1 MKCAQ
6 VFGFCVFLSLA
17 TVQAASAEPVLFS
30 TLAAGDTYNTNFIFT
45 IGGPVQ
51 PIRQAQLFTP
61 TAEGRVNTLELGLV
75 LFSGADRVVAELLTN
90 VDNQPGSV
98 IESFLFTG
106 LPLERGSG
114 QSALLSAGSVLSPLL
129 TTETSYWL
137 RVGPGD
143 LSTTAGWN
151 ASSFRVLVP
160 HWLAI
165 GSDVQP
171 VQPNQ
176 LAAFRLTGET
186 GNPIPEPGTMLLV
199 GSALGIA
206 ALRRRT
212 RPGANA

>member
-6 VFGFCVFLSLA
+6 VFGLCVFLSLA

-30 TLAAGDTYNTNFIFT
+30 TLADGDTYDPSFT
-45 IGGPVQ
+45 FNIGGPI

-61 TAEGRVNTLELGLV
+61 TAEGRLNSLELGLV

-98 IESFLFTG
+98 IESFLFSG
-106 LPLERGSG
+106 LPLDRRSG
-114 QSALLSAGSVLSPLL
+114 ESALLSAGSVLNPLL

-143 LSTTAGWN
+143 LSTSAGWK
-151 ASSFRVLVP
+151 ASSFRLLAP
-160 HWLAI
+160 HWITI
-165 GSDVQP
+165 GSDVLP
-171 VQPNQ
+171 VGPSQ
-176 LAAFRLTGET
+176 LAAFRLNAET
-186 GNPIPEPGTMLLV
+186 GDPIPEPGTMLLV
-199 GSALGIA
+199 GSTLGIA